1 MDLPRRRRRPARLVW
16 TAVLLLIGLFAAACG
31 GGQDAYKEFDGDEA
45 AQMYESER
53 AGATADVAADMAYD
67 ADMAYA
73 EQPIPLPP
81 IEPGAPTGR
90 HVVRSAE
97 IIIETTDT
105 TAAFD
110 DVLAIAERAGGYA
123 ATTDISRDEAGMVS
137 GWVTLRVPSDRLDD
151 VVRDIE
157 DTGESVPRSRIDE
170 YDVSMDVVD
179 VEARLSNLRAFET
192 ELLALL
198 REVREGDPSAEDL
211 VTVFERIR
219 SVRQEIDQLEA
230 RQTALRDQ
238 VSMATVHVGI
248 QQKRTAADVSWTP
261 SGTLADALEATAR
274 LLTNVA
280 DGVIWLVV
288 TVLPIALTVLLL
300 PALIVWIWW
309 RRRRERADASSGPT
323 DS

>member
-1 MDLPRRRRRPARLVW
+1 MNLFRRRLQVIWMA
-16 TAVLLLIGLFAAACG
+16 ALLLLALLVAACG
-31 GGQDAYKEFDGDEA
+31 GQDDSVEAFDGDVAGQSYEA
-45 AQMYESER
+45 ER
-53 AGATADVAADMAYD
+53 SAAMPEMATDMADMAVD
-67 ADMAYA
+67 
-73 EQPIPLPP
+73 ESSPPLPP

-97 IIIETTDT
+97 IIVQTTDT

-110 DVLAIAERAGGYA
+110 DILAIAERAGGYA
-123 ATTDISRDEAGMVS
+123 ATTDISRDDAGMVS
-137 GWVTLRVPSDRLDD
+137 GWVTLRVPSDRLED

-157 DTGESVPRSRIDE
+157 ATGETVPRSRIDE
-170 YDVSMDVVD
+170 YDVTMEVVD
-179 VEARLSNLRAFET
+179 VEARLSNLQTFET

-248 QQKRTAADVSWTP
+248 EQKRTASDVSWSP
-261 SGTLADALEATAR
+261 SGTLADAFEATAR

-280 DGVIWLVV
+280 DGVIWLLV
-288 TVLPIALTVLLL
+288 TVVPIAIAVLAVPTL
-300 PALIVWIWW
+300 VFWIWW
-309 RRRRERADASSGPT
+309 RRRRREPRPDAVAPS
-323 DS
+323 DN